1 EPAIVLATLPLIF
14 IGVVVGLMV
23 SGKMFDFFS
32 LLGLVGLVG
41 MHTKSAVILLQRID
55 ELRAQ
60 GFTAGAAASRAA
72 AERLSPVVTAAGTT
86 ILGMVPLLWDP
97 MFGSMAV
104 TIMGGLIVATLLIV
118 ALLPVVYTIFYG
130 KNA

>member
-1 EPAIVLATLPLIF
+1 
-14 IGVVVGLMV
+14 
-23 SGKMFDFFS
+23 
-32 LLGLVGLVG
+32 

-118 ALLPVVYTIFYG
+118 ALLPVVYTIFYE